1 MEEAR
6 YVKVAS
12 RFFLAGGK
20 GNAGGDGCG
29 DRRHFLDACFL
40 CKRDI
45 TSDRHI
51 FMYKGD
57 AAFCSDDCRQEQR
70 GMDAALKAARRRHRL
85 LRRTASLPASS
96 SAAACTANKAATTG
110 GNWNIAVGEG
120 FF

>member
-1 MEEAR
+1 MEEVR
-6 YVKVAS
+6 YEKVAS
-12 RFFLAGGK
+12 RFFLAVGK
-20 GNAGGDGCG
+20 GNAGGDH
-29 DRRHFLDACFL
+29 RHFLDACFL

-70 GMDAALKAARRRHRL
+70 GMDAALKAARRRHRQ

-96 SAAACTANKAATTG
+96 SSAAAYACTANKAATT